1 MKTHGFLF
9 SLGISVLFLFL
20 LANVQAQEAPP
31 FRLVGID
38 GEEYSLADFRGQPII
53 LSFFTTWCP
62 YCAQELPLLEK
73 LYREYH
79 EKASLVVLGI
89 DPQEPKDRVVRFTE
103 RLGISFPVLLDP
115 KGEAT
120 LAYRVFG
127 FPTLFFINPEGQMV
141 DIIFGGSSEAVIR
154 RKLENIL
161 WFRGLLWA
169 EVQNLV
175 EVLDDVTFLD
185 LREDGANPFPE
196 KQSVSYR
203 FVRSLEEVGK
213 LDPQGVYVLLP
224 STNGQGKEFAS
235 SMVRQGFRQVYYLLS
250 D

>member
-20 LANVQAQEAPP
+20 LVNVQAQEAPS

-38 GEEYSLADFRGQPII
+38 GEEYSLADFRGQPVI

-62 YCAQELPLLEK
+62 YCAQKLPLLEK

-89 DPQEPKDRVVRFTE
+89 DPQEPKDRVVRFIE
-103 RLGISFPVLLDP
+103 RLEISFPVLLDP

-141 DIIFGGSSEAVIR
+141 DMIFGGSSEAVIR

-169 EVQNLV
+169 EIRNLV

-185 LREDGANPFPE
+185 LRENGANPFPE
-196 KQSVSYR
+196 KQNVSYR
-203 FVRSLEEVGK
+203 FIRSLEEVGK
-213 LDPQGVYVLLP
+213 LDPQKAYVLLP

-235 SMVRQGFRQVYYLLS
+235 SMARQGFRQVYYLLS